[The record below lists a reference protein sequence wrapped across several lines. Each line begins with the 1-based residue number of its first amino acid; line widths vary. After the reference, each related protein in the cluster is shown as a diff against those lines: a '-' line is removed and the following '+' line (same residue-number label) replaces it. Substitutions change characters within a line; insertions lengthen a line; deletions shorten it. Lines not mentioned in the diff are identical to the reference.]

1 MPWRITTA
9 CPTALFLES
18 KTEGGNGDF
27 ELKMSQMIAIWR
39 DIIEHYK
46 DNKEKQEQV
55 FLELVNEIRK
65 AVHGDTK
72 P

>member
-1 MPWRITTA
+1 
-9 CPTALFLES
+9 
-18 KTEGGNGDF
+18 
-27 ELKMSQMIAIWR
+27 MIAIWR

-55 FLELVNEIRK
+55 FQELVNEIRK